1 MLNLTK
7 KKWLVAILF
16 ILALITLIALVTTL
30 DSFVFAVQSGVELND
45 PKTEY
50 LSEHELQTIRIG
62 SKDLPVQ
69 YEYSQRSSTDGE
81 MRHEYAVLGFS
92 DVGSHCITLNDDG
105 QWIQLI
111 GIEPFDTIENIS
123 SLSEQELR
131 GTVER
136 MMENRID
143 FSVYNRFE
151 LRHTHSGNDYIL
163 KWYVERD
170 AICNISFT
178 VWIDSDGNIDY
189 ATLTDACPE
198 SFTEPFLPD
207 FLQEHLTRKALKD
220 RAEKRGYEYDVA
232 EFTIDDEVLTLS
244 YGKRAINYSV
254 SVTTTDGWCMVY
266 VMTIVENAFGYTCY
280 WG

>member
-50 LSEHELQTIRIG
+50 LSEHELPTIRIG
-62 SKDLPVQ
+62 SQDFPVQ
-69 YEYSQRSSTDGE
+69 YKYSEEEASDGSTV
-81 MRHEYAVLGFS
+81 HNYSVLEGKNP
-92 DVGSHCITLNDDG
+92 VQGSIWLDDDG
-105 QWIQLI
+105 QWIRFSNMK
-111 GIEPFDTIENIS
+111 PFNTIEDFA
-123 SLSEQELR
+123 SLSESELR
-131 GTVER
+131 EAVEHIMADR
-136 MMENRID
+136 VD

-151 LRHTHSGNDYIL
+151 FKKIGLAYSL
-163 KWYVERD
+163 CWYVERD
-170 AICNISFT
+170 AVCNISFDVT
-178 VWIDSDGNIDY
+178 IDDSGNIY
-189 ATLTDACPE
+189 AANLTDACPE

-207 FLQEHLTRKALKD
+207 FLRDHLFRKALKD

-280 WG
+280 WE